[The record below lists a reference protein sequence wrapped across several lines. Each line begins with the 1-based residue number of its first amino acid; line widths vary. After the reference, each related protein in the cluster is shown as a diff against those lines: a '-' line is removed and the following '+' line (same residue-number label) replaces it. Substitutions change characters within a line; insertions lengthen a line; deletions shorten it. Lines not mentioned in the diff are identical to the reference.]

1 MRPQQGKDT
10 QTQYADE
17 LDDRSDSEVDDDR
30 ALDDRSDSE
39 VDDDRALADRSD
51 SEVDDDVVHWNA
63 GEDNGY
69 ASASEVDDEVP
80 PQSPKMPSFGFEP
93 DLDAFVQ

>member
-10 QTQYADE
+10 QTQYADA
-17 LDDRSDSEVDDDR
+17 LDYPSASEVDDDR
-30 ALDDRSDSE
+30 ALDDPSDSE
-39 VDDDRALADRSD
+39 VDDN
-51 SEVDDDVVHWNA
+51 VVHWNA